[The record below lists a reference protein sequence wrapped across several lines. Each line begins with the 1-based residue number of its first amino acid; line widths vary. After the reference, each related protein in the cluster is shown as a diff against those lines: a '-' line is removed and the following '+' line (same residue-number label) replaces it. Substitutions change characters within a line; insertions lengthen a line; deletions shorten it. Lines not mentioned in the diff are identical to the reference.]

1 MGYTI
6 KEIKMDIKKAS
17 EQELKARAYD
27 SLWDTLLTYGSEET
41 APPASDTNVLF
52 IFSNF

>member
-1 MGYTI
+1 
-6 KEIKMDIKKAS
+6 MDIKKAS

-27 SLWDTLLTYGSEET
+27 SLWDNLLTYGSEET
-41 APPASDTNVLF
+41 GGTGEATNIFF